1 MIQKKSHSL
10 IESLINVLIGYFIAL
25 AAQLIIFPRY
35 GIHISMSD
43 NLMIGALFTIVSIA
57 RSYVLRRLFNRFTI
71 QFMEAQS

>member
-1 MIQKKSHSL
+1 MQKKSHSL

-43 NLMIGALFTIVSIA
+43 NLSIGALFTIVSIA

-71 QFMEAQS
+71 KAHG

>member
-1 MIQKKSHSL
+1 MQKKSHSL

-25 AAQLIIFPRY
+25 AAQLIIFPNY

-43 NLMIGALFTIVSIA
+43 NLSIGALFTIISIA

-71 QFMEAQS
+71 KAHG